1 MNRRAPGRRAPRA
14 KAAPGEAG
22 EAGVVPTG
30 PRVGGE
36 GGSPGPLQL
45 DDQHIGLEARAHDA
59 DHQSLKLWLRLLACS
74 TQIETL
80 IRRRLRERFAV
91 SLPRFDYLAQLH
103 RHPEGL
109 RMSALS
115 RYLMVSGGNVTGLT
129 DELAKDGLVT
139 RVDDPDDRRSVRV
152 RLTPEGRRSFER
164 MAREH
169 EDWVVELFA
178 GLEPAQKQAL
188 HDGLG
193 QLRVQLAGSP
203 PPKAG

>member
-1 MNRRAPGRRAPRA
+1 MSPRAPGRRRAGASAAAGAP
-14 KAAPGEAG
+14 AA
-22 EAGVVPTG
+22 
-30 PRVGGE
+30 
-36 GGSPGPLQL
+36 LQL

-80 IRRRLRERFAV
+80 IRRRLRDRFGV

-109 RMSALS
+109 RMNALS

-152 RLTPEGRRSFER
+152 HLTPEGRRSFER

-169 EDWVVELFA
+169 EAWVVELFA

-193 QLRVQLAGSP
+193 RLRVQLAGP
-203 PPKAG
+203 PPEKGR